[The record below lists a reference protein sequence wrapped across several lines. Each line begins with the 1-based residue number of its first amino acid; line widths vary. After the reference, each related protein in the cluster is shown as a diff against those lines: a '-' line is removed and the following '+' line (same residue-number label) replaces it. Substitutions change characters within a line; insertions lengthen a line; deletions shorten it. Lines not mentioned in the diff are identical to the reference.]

1 MTRVLIYDWENV
13 SSPVKN
19 KLHSMM
25 LKRGNSRVKEALQW
39 VISHFLSLVY
49 STGRDKKI
57 LI

>member
-1 MTRVLIYDWENV
+1 
-13 SSPVKN
+13 
-19 KLHSMM
+19 M

-57 LI
+57 LISETLILGREGGVAKI